1 LHPSL
6 RITLYIFAALALPG
20 LSFLG
25 LLISAFLSLVF
36 FHAHLSGARRLLWRA
51 RWLFLL
57 LGVGYAYS
65 LPGAAGIPFL
75 AEYSP
80 SLPGLWLGAT
90 QMLRLFLLLWLL
102 DGLVISMGEH
112 RLMAGLYGLLS
123 VGRLVGFPVER
134 TTVRLGLTLEVME
147 GNIGKRHGLRETL
160 ASLNAP
166 MSGST
171 HFRIHSDPWR
181 GVDTLILI
189 VSLLALVMVWH
200 G

>member
-6 RITLYIFAALALPG
+6 RIALYVFAALALPG

-25 LLISAFLSLVF
+25 LVISAGLSLLL
-36 FHAHLSGARRLLWRA
+36 FHKHLAGARRLIWRA

-65 LPGAAGIPFL
+65 LPGPAGIPVL

-80 SLPGLWLGAT
+80 SLPGLWLGAK

-102 DGLVISMGEH
+102 DGLVISMGEN
-112 RLMAGLYGLLS
+112 RLMAGLYGVFS
-123 VGRLVGFPVER
+123 VGRMVGFPVER

-147 GNIGKRHGLRETL
+147 GNIGKRHGLREAL
-160 ASLNAP
+160 ANLNAP
-166 MSGST
+166 VSGST
-171 HFRIHSDPWR
+171 HFTIQSSPWR
-181 GVDTLILI
+181 AMDSVILI
-189 VSLLALVMVWH
+189 VSLAALVMVWR